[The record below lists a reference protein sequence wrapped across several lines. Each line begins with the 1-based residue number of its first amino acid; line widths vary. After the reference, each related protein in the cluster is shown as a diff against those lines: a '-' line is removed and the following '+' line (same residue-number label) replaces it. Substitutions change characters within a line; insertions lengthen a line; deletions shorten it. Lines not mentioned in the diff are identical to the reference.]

1 MVIPCETGSN
11 HENLI
16 FSFPADMTSYRAF
29 VIRNQQQTVLSNTLP
44 ERPKK
49 ISFLISGNYSKK
61 DHSFKSPAKFL
72 NKLNNQWNS
81 CV

>member
-16 FSFPADMTSYRAF
+16 FAFPADKTPYRAF
-29 VIRNQQQTVLSNTLP
+29 IIRNQQQTVLSNDLA

-49 ISFLISGNYSKK
+49 CHFYYRK
-61 DHSFKSPAKFL
+61 
-72 NKLNNQWNS
+72 
-81 CV
+81 